1 LPEQRAKARRS
12 AIDNI
17 PAFSYPNTHMKL
29 DEQQKQQVARWLNEG
44 LKLADVQK
52 RLEQEFGISLTY
64 MEVKFLVSDLDL
76 QPKDPEPEKPA
87 APPAAGEP
95 PAGKPMGEDMAD
107 DLPLDDETNP
117 PTTGGVQVAVDQL
130 ARPGAMISGK
140 VTFANGKSCE
150 WMLDQMGRLGLVPAA
165 DGFKPGPE
173 DLRNFQVALQVEL
186 QKLGF

>member
-1 LPEQRAKARRS
+1 
-12 AIDNI
+12 
-17 PAFSYPNTHMKL
+17 MKL

-76 QPKDPEPEKPA
+76 KPKDPEPEQPA
-87 APPAAGEP
+87 APP
-95 PAGKPMGEDMAD
+95 PAGGSPGGQPVGEDLAD
-107 DLPLDDETNP
+107 DRPLEDEPKLPA
-117 PTTGGVQVAVDQL
+117 TGGVQVAVDQL

-165 DGFKPGPE
+165 DGYKPGPE
-173 DLRNFQVALQVEL
+173 DLQDFQVALQVEL
-186 QKLGF
+186 QKMGF

>member
-1 LPEQRAKARRS
+1 M
-12 AIDNI
+12 N
-17 PAFSYPNTHMKL
+17 L
-29 DEQQKQQVARWLNEG
+29 DVQQKQQVVKWLDEG
-44 LKLADVQK
+44 LKLAEVQK
-52 RLEQEFGISLTY
+52 RLEADFNVRLTY
-64 MEVKFLVSDLDL
+64 MELKFLVSDLNA
-76 QPKDPEPEKPA
+76 QPKDPEPEKPV

-95 PAGKPMGEDMAD
+95 PAGQPMGEDMAD

>member
-1 LPEQRAKARRS
+1 M
-12 AIDNI
+12 N
-17 PAFSYPNTHMKL
+17 L

-76 QPKDPEPEKPA
+76 KPKDPEPEQPA
-87 APPAAGEP
+87 APPAGGQ
-95 PAGKPMGEDMAD
+95 PADADMAD
-107 DLPLDDETNP
+107 DLPLDDEINP
-117 PTTGGVQVAVDQL
+117 PTTGGVQVTVDQL

-140 VTFANGKSCE
+140 VSFANGKSCE

-165 DGFKPGPE
+165 DGYKPGPE
-173 DLRNFQVALQVEL
+173 DLRDFQLALQVEL